1 MNLLSSLRRTS
12 RPGVLAGASLLAV
25 GVIGGGA
32 AVAAT
37 RATTPQ
43 PAIQTI
49 TPRTERQVTN
59 IDILRQQI
67 KNYYGD
73 PLSTG
78 VTPANSNYGKEAA
91 KVAASGAR
99 YLARPHRTQKTK
111 AILMDVDDT
120 TLNTWNYEIAVNFAF
135 TPASNAE
142 FVLGQRF
149 PAVFGMV
156 EMATA
161 AEREGYAIF
170 FLTGRGAAQE
180 AATLGNLTA
189 DGVGVDAGYPK
200 PTTLSNGEDGLF
212 TKPAVADYP
221 DYLKAACAGDPNGSC
236 TTVHYKTA
244 TRKHIESLGYDI
256 VANFGDQFSDLKG
269 GYADKTFKLPNP
281 TYFLP

>member
-1 MNLLSSLRRTS
+1 MNLMSNVRRTS
-12 RPGVLAGASLLAV
+12 RPVVLVGAGMLAL

-32 AVAAT
+32 AVAVTKAD
-37 RATTPQ
+37 TPQ
-43 PAIQTI
+43 PAIKTI

-59 IDILRQQI
+59 IDIVRQQI

-73 PLSTG
+73 PLGTG
-78 VTPANSNYGKEAA
+78 ITPADSNYAKEAA
-91 KVAASGAR
+91 RVAASGTR
-99 YLARPHRTQKTK
+99 YLARPHRTKQTK
-111 AILMDVDDT
+111 AILLDVDDT
-120 TLNTWNYEIAVNFAF
+120 ALNTWNYEIASNFAF

-149 PAVFGMV
+149 PAVYGMV
-156 EMATA
+156 SMVTA

-189 DGVGVDAGYPK
+189 DGIGVDAGFPK
-200 PTTLSNGEDGLF
+200 PTALRNGEDGLF

-244 TRKHIESLGYDI
+244 TRRHIESLGYDI
-256 VANFGDQFSDLKG
+256 VANFGDQYSDLKG
-269 GYADKTFKLPNP
+269 GYADKSFKLPNP